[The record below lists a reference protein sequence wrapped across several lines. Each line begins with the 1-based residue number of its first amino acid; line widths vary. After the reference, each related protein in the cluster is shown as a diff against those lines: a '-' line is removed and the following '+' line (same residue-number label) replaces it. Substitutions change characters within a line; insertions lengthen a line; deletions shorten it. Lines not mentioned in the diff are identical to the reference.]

1 MMMESCNTG
10 NGGRNG
16 FRGIGNE
23 FPPRG
28 RRGAVWVEKKEI
40 PVYFLFTRIY
50 DYEKISRNS
59 GSSAEYDHVILYN
72 AHVKQNSACMLQ
84 MASQYHFHSICSD
97 FNASF
102 FFPFL
107 RLHFPRPI
115 HSGLPIFSRSDG
127 KCTGKRD

>member
-1 MMMESCNTG
+1 MESCNTG
-10 NGGRNG
+10 NGGGRNG

-59 GSSAEYDHVILYN
+59 GSSAEYDHVIHHN
-72 AHVKQNSACMLQ
+72 THVKQCFLMYVTIGQSVP
-84 MASQYHFHSICSD
+84 
-97 FNASF
+97 
-102 FFPFL
+102 FPFHL
-107 RLHFPRPI
+107 L
-115 HSGLPIFSRSDG
+115 
-127 KCTGKRD
+127 

>member
-1 MMMESCNTG
+1 MMMESCNVTPEMEAEMDSAELG
-10 NGGRNG
+10 MSFLLAGA
-16 FRGIGNE
+16 
-23 FPPRG
+23 G
-28 RRGAVWVEKKEI
+28 RRGSVWVEKKEI

-97 FNASF
+97 FNASVF
-102 FFPFL
+102 SISASSFP
-107 RLHFPRPI
+107 PSYP
-115 HSGLPIFSRSDG
+115 
-127 KCTGKRD
+127 

>member
-1 MMMESCNTG
+1 MYSAELGMSFLLAG
-10 NGGRNG
+10 A
-16 FRGIGNE
+16 
-23 FPPRG
+23 G
-28 RRGAVWVEKKEI
+28 RRGSVWVEKKEI

-72 AHVKQNSACMLQ
+72 AHVKQCFLMYVMYNWPVSTISIPFALTLMLR
-84 MASQYHFHSICSD
+84 
-97 FNASF
+97 

-115 HSGLPIFSRSDG
+115 RSGLPIFFRSDR